1 MSSFDL
7 TASFWQIPLSHE
19 SRKYTVF
26 MHRGMTYQHTVM
38 PFGTKVSS
46 AALTR
51 AAEVLINDLSDFII
65 NFVDDWLCVSDSFE
79 DHLIHIEILLERCFL
94 EGITLNFGKIE
105 FCRKEIKFLG
115 HILSIE
121 GIRPDSDKVEAIKN
135 YPIPKNLKNLKG
147 FHGLTQF
154 CCKFTARLAEE
165 IAPLLELERKGVKW
179 GWTPKHQEA
188 FLKVKELFSTE
199 ALLHHPRCYR
209 PYHLLS
215 DVSTVAL

>member
-115 HILSIE
+115 HKLSTE
-121 GIRPDSDKVEAIKN
+121 GIRPEPDKVEAIKN
-135 YPIPKNLKNLKG
+135 YPIPRN
-147 FHGLTQF
+147 
-154 CCKFTARLAEE
+154 
-165 IAPLLELERKGVKW
+165 
-179 GWTPKHQEA
+179 
-188 FLKVKELFSTE
+188 
-199 ALLHHPRCYR
+199 
-209 PYHLLS
+209 
-215 DVSTVAL
+215 